1 MDAST
6 TSHRV
11 YRLDMFVVPSEAR
24 EEFLARVKSTHELLM
39 AQPGFI
45 QDFLLE
51 QPAAAGA
58 LSVVTL
64 VEWRDAKSI
73 DNARAAVM
81 EMHKAIGFN
90 PQELFARLGIKAGLG
105 TYKAIEV

>member
-11 YRLDMFVVPSEAR
+11 YRLDKFVVPSEAR
-24 EEFLARVKSTHELLM
+24 EEFLARVKSTHELLR

-51 QPAAAGA
+51 QPTTAGKLNIA
-58 LSVVTL
+58 TL
-64 VEWRDAKSI
+64 VEWRDAKSV

-81 EMHKAIGFN
+81 EMHKATHFN
-90 PQELFARLGIKAGLG
+90 PQEFFARLGIKADLG
-105 TYKAIEV
+105 TYKSINA

>member
-6 TSHRV
+6 TSDRV
-11 YRLDMFVVPSEAR
+11 YRLDTFVVPNEAR
-24 EEFLARVKSTHELLM
+24 QEFLARVKSTHELLR

-51 QPAAAGA
+51 QPAAGGA
-58 LSVVTL
+58 LNIVTL

-73 DNARAAVM
+73 DNARVAVM
-81 EMHKAIGFN
+81 ERHKAIGFN
-90 PQELFARLGIKAGLG
+90 PQELFARLGIKADLG
-105 TYKAIEV
+105 TYKGIIV